1 MILADTS
8 VWVDHL
14 RRSDARLLTELDRR
28 NILMHPFVVGE
39 LALGSLGQRKQTLA
53 AIDDLPYAVLAQAD
67 EVRRLIEHKALY
79 SRGIGYSDVHLIA
92 SVLLT
97 PDATLWTRD
106 RRLRVVAETMKIHVQ
121 FP

>member
-8 VWVDHL
+8 IWVDHL
-14 RRSDARLLTELDRR
+14 RRGDARLLTELDRR
-28 NILMHPFVVGE
+28 NILMHAFVAGE
-39 LALGSLGQRKQTLA
+39 LALGSLGQRKKTLA
-53 AIDDLPYAVLAQAD
+53 AIDDLPSAVMAHPD
-67 EVRRLIEHKALY
+67 EVRRLIEQKALY

-97 PDATLWTRD
+97 PDAALWTRD
-106 RRLRVVAETMKIHVQ
+106 KRLRTIAEAMKIHVQ

>member
-14 RRSDARLLTELDRR
+14 RRSDARLLAELDRR

-39 LALGSLGQRKQTLA
+39 LVLGSLSQRKQTLA
-53 AIDDLPYAVLAQAD
+53 AIDDLPHAVIAQAD
-67 EVRRLIEHKALY
+67 EVRRLIERKALY

-97 PDATLWTRD
+97 PDAILWTRD
-106 RRLRVVAETMKIHVQ
+106 RRLRVVAESLKIHVQ

>member
-14 RRSDARLLTELDRR
+14 RSGDPRLLTELDRG
-28 NILMHPFVVGE
+28 NIVMHAFIAGE
-39 LALGSLGQRKQTLA
+39 LALGSLGQRKKILA
-53 AIDDLPYAVLAQAD
+53 AIDDLPAAMVAEPD
-67 EVRRLIEHKALY
+67 EVRRLIENKALY

-92 SVLLT
+92 AVLLS
-97 PDATLWTRD
+97 PGLALWTRD
-106 RRLRVVAETMKIHVQ
+106 RRLRSVAESMKIHVQ